1 MSNGPNQ
8 LYPYHADSVFTARL
22 VELEDEIQK
31 LRQELKSVSQ
41 AAKGIPADDSSS
53 LRSPELS
60 RPPVNDSDSLPN
72 EDTQTLILQS
82 FTPTQREKQDH
93 TTDISRSGR
102 LLNTEQPTPS
112 ASAFSVPPVVPD
124 NGRTVQERESSEAEP
139 EIDYMHYQHLNA
151 PVTAVQS
158 MGSMSPA
165 SEKAL
170 HSAGLDDGSIHYGQT
185 EPALTEVSAPSSVE
199 TSDVV
204 LDIFK
209 DESQA
214 RLLFA
219 SYFEGGN
226 PYLPMFDPVV
236 DTFDSIRARS
246 PFCLIAILF
255 IALKQKSGIVHKVTT
270 DLQKTVREACL
281 QEARRQVCD
290 SIFESPTLESV
301 QAMTLLAANA
311 EKSWFAIGHAHEMA
325 LELGLDYAL
334 DELLSADSL
343 TTDRAHFHSG
353 SRRARTWLILY
364 HIERELAVG
373 TARKPRIRQLDTAL
387 LRHYLDLPVSYPS
400 DMRFVATVEIV
411 QLRSDIQ
418 RQIENTTSLSA
429 ISESAPREFE
439 RKAQEWFQYWDGR
452 FKAYNVNEDSLN
464 RISLRTQKN
473 YSAIT
478 ICCTILGRLHKNID
492 TYMLPTMDEIV
503 RRTAETVS
511 DQLCLIEHSKSY
523 RWHFRWAPT
532 YSALM
537 LTFVVVLALQL
548 AQRWPTYL
556 EKSRTERRVRSVIG
570 LLETHPY
577 QNLAFQVKRMLDR
590 SADEH
595 LSSRQRNSTM
605 SGEYSRQNASSQI
618 SRQHNPLPENNAPAR
633 IDDDSGTLLSN
644 QCRET
649 SVAEA
654 ENLDW
659 LSGGSILENWTLL
672 ELGNS
677 SPYDMSM
684 FSGVGAI

>member
-1 MSNGPNQ
+1 MQ
-8 LYPYHADSVFTARL
+8 DSL
-22 VELEDEIQK
+22 VLGELEDEIQK
-31 LRQELKSVSQ
+31 LRQELKSVSR
-41 AAKGIPADDSSS
+41 AAKGIPADDSNS

-72 EDTQTLILQS
+72 EDTQPIISQS
-82 FTPTQREKQDH
+82 FTPTQGEKQDR

-102 LLNTEQPTPS
+102 LLNIEQPTPS
-112 ASAFSVPPVVPD
+112 APALSVPPVVQD
-124 NGRTVQERESSEAEP
+124 NGRTGHERQSSEAEP
-139 EIDYMHYQHLNA
+139 DIDYMHYQHLNA

-158 MGSMSPA
+158 MGSTSPD
-165 SEKAL
+165 SEKVL

-185 EPALTEVSAPSSVE
+185 SQALTEALTPPSAE

-204 LDIFK
+204 LDIFE

-226 PYLPMFDPVV
+226 PYLPMFDPIV

-325 LELGLDYAL
+325 LELGLDSAL
-334 DELLSADSL
+334 DELLSAGSL

-373 TARKPRIRQLDTAL
+373 TARKPRIRQLDTAS

-400 DMRFVATVEIV
+400 DMRFVATIEIV
-411 QLRSDIQ
+411 QLRADIQ
-418 RQIENTTSLSA
+418 RQIETTTSLPA

-439 RKAQEWFQYWDGR
+439 QKAQEWFQYWDGR
-452 FKAYNVNEDSLN
+452 FKG
-464 RISLRTQKN
+464 
-473 YSAIT
+473 
-478 ICCTILGRLHKNID
+478 ILTPL
-492 TYMLPTMDEIV
+492 YEI
-503 RRTAETVS
+503 RRTLW
-511 DQLCLIEHSKSY
+511 LC
-523 RWHFRWAPT
+523 R
-532 YSALM
+532 
-537 LTFVVVLALQL
+537 
-548 AQRWPTYL
+548 
-556 EKSRTERRVRSVIG
+556 
-570 LLETHPY
+570 PY
-577 QNLAFQVKRMLDR
+577 HCV
-590 SADEH
+590 E
-595 LSSRQRNSTM
+595 
-605 SGEYSRQNASSQI
+605 AS
-618 SRQHNPLPENNAPAR
+618 
-633 IDDDSGTLLSN
+633 
-644 QCRET
+644 
-649 SVAEA
+649 
-654 ENLDW
+654 
-659 LSGGSILENWTLL
+659 
-672 ELGNS
+672 
-677 SPYDMSM
+677 
-684 FSGVGAI
+684 F